1 MELMNSIKRAWIRHR
16 EYERVWAELAFST
29 DRQLADMGL
38 ARGDIA
44 DIASAALPRNN
55 LAIPFRRH
63 RHLDH
68 DISVI
73 SDGASIS
80 WLAQLGLGELGRDA
94 GGHCGAQLPR
104 GADAQR

>member
-44 DIASAALPRNN
+44 DIASAHAEQVAAALVPGKRAAASRPASPVSARLRFNQPG
-55 LAIPFRRH
+55 LAR
-63 RHLDH
+63 
-68 DISVI
+68 
-73 SDGASIS
+73 
-80 WLAQLGLGELGRDA
+80 
-94 GGHCGAQLPR
+94 
-104 GADAQR
+104 